1 MVLEIAF
8 AIPFAIHGL
17 IAYNAY
23 MSGKSEKKNRAQE
36 ERIDFGI
43 WPVDDF
49 DLIVREAVRFN
60 DPGERINFISEKF
73 LNTPYK
79 ESTLMGSSAER
90 EIFVIN
96 LGGVDC
102 FTFIDYVEAARLSGS
117 FGEFK
122 ENLKKIRYQSGEVD
136 YRKRNHFFTDWAEYN
151 RLYVHDVTGDIG
163 GHKTKKTKKIL
174 NTKEDGSCFL
184 QGIIP
189 REREI
194 VFIPVNDMDP
204 SVIAEIRTGDYAGIY
219 SELPGLDVSH
229 VGIIIKKRND
239 EIFFRHASSLEQYRK
254 VIDQPLKE
262 YLSDKAGLIVLHP
275 ILS

>member
-1 MVLEIAF
+1 MVFEIAF
-8 AIPFAIHGL
+8 AIHGF
-17 IAYNAY
+17 ITYTTYVYSNK
-23 MSGKSEKKNRAQE
+23 GKKNGVRE
-36 ERIDFGI
+36 ERIILGM
-43 WPVDDF
+43 WSEDDF

-60 DPGERINFISEKF
+60 DPGERIDFISEKF

-79 ESTLMGSSAER
+79 ESTLTGSSAEH

-117 FGEFK
+117 FDEFK
-122 ENLKKIRYQSGEVD
+122 ENLKKTRYQSGEVD
-136 YRKRNHFFTDWAEYN
+136 YRKRNHFFTDWVEYN
-151 RLYVHDVTGDIG
+151 GLHVHDATGDIG
-163 GHKTKKTKKIL
+163 GNKVKKAKKIL
-174 NTKEDGSCFL
+174 NTKKDGSCFL

-194 VFIPVNDMDP
+194 ILIPVNDMDP
-204 SVIAEIRTGDYAGIY
+204 SVIAEMRTGDYAGIY

-229 VGIIIKKRND
+229 AGIIIKKRND
-239 EIFFRHASSLEQYRK
+239 ETFFRHASSLKQYRK

-262 YLSDKAGLIVLHP
+262 YLSDKAGLVILRP